1 MSTQPDTEA
10 VKTSPPS
17 NDDRVADL
25 DAVRVLEMPQP
36 TPAELNAALL
46 RHFGHSQ
53 FRPGQE
59 AIVRSVLGAQPTL
72 AILPTGGGKS
82 LCYQLP
88 ALLLSGTTV
97 VASPL
102 VALMKDQVDQLCA
115 RGVAATFINSS
126 ISQGEQQER
135 QSRLR
140 RGELKIVYVAP
151 ERFRSQSFLSAISQI
166 RVPLLAVDEAHCISS
181 WGHDFRPD
189 YARLQEAHGLIKAER
204 ILALT
209 ATATA
214 EVRTDI
220 AKALG
225 LVDPKVF
232 VAGFDRPN
240 LFLESV
246 RAAGDAD
253 KLARVTALA
262 RSTGPG
268 LVYAATRRN
277 VEKVVVALKGRGV
290 DAIGY
295 HAGMDDGSRS
305 KAQDLFINNQCDVIV
320 ATNAFGMGVD
330 KPDIRFVA
338 HFDVPRTVEAW
349 YQEIGRAGRD
359 GKDSLALLLFNFAD
373 VMLQRRLID
382 GGRASEAVVRAALAG
397 ARRMRTGTIDALG
410 RATGLTSQELQPALR
425 ILESAGHLER
435 GWARGEGAEFSAA
448 SSNTPDA
455 ADLGIDFAMLERR
468 AVRERRM
475 LDRMVRLVDS
485 NSCRR
490 HELLR
495 YFGDP
500 DASSSSQAKCSACD
514 NCVGSRAPA
523 PTAGDSRSTKR
534 DRASGSGDG
543 APARDRRAAPA
554 DESDEPI
561 DPALFE
567 ALRTLRTALAR
578 TASVPPYVI
587 FPDTTLR
594 ALCRERPG
602 TQAAFMRVK
611 GAGPARW
618 DRYGEQVLEVIRKT
632 PPGTISSPPPQR
644 SAEVA
649 AVLRR
654 APGASDSSPPRAAPT
669 PIPPRFEEARERGP
683 NPRTHEAPRPT
694 RASEEMPAWLDS
706 PPPFATGDLFD
717 AASTREQPGSAST
730 SRLLA
735 LAQSGITLAEIATKL
750 NLAPADIASELA
762 SLASR
767 GKTLDVTRLLGPDR
781 FAAIRALAATCD
793 GDLVAVKRRL
803 NFPAAIGEIRLA
815 LL

>member
-1 MSTQPDTEA
+1 MSTQPNTEA
-10 VKTSPPS
+10 VKISTTS

-25 DAVRVLEMPQP
+25 DAVSVVEMPQP

-135 QSRLR
+135 QNRLR

-189 YARLQEAHGLIKAER
+189 YARLQEAYGLIKAER

-225 LVDPKVF
+225 LTDPKVF

-262 RSTGPG
+262 RSSGPG

-305 KAQDLFINNQCDVIV
+305 KAQDLFINNQCEVIV

-382 GGRASEAVVRAALAG
+382 GGRASEAVVRATLAG

-435 GWARGEGAEFSAA
+435 GWARSDGAEFSAMSPA
-448 SSNTPDA
+448 SPDA
-455 ADLGIDFAMLERR
+455 VDLGIDFALLERR

-500 DASSSSQAKCSACD
+500 DASSSSQAKCTACD

-523 PTAGDSRSTKR
+523 PTAADARSTKSS
-534 DRASGSGDG
+534 SGSTDG
-543 APARDRRAAPA
+543 APRDRRAAPV

-632 PPGTISSPPPQR
+632 PLGTISSPPPPR
-644 SAEVA
+644 SAEGA
-649 AVLRR
+649 TVLRCT
-654 APGASDSSPPRAAPT
+654 PGASDSSAPRAAPT
-669 PIPPRFEEARERGP
+669 PIPPRFEEARERVQSS
-683 NPRTHEAPRPT
+683 RSYEAQRPP

-706 PPPFATGDLFD
+706 PPPFATGDLFG
-717 AASTREQPGSAST
+717 AASAREQPESANGL
-730 SRLLA
+730 RLLA

-762 SLASR
+762 GLASR